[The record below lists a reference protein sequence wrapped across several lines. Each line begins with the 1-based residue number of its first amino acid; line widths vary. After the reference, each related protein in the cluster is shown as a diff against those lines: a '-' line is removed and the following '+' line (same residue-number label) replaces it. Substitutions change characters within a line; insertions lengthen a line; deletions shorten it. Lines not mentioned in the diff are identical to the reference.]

1 MYSVTVSRDFVAQ
14 HFLTVPDPGPE
25 GELHS
30 HHFEAEVRLEA
41 EELGEYGYVVDL
53 DEVRAALDALEDY
66 YRDGT
71 LNDLDEFEGLNP
83 SVEQFARLFAHRF
96 LDHVDATAVDR
107 IEVTMWE
114 DETAGAS
121 YAESV

>member
-30 HHFEAEVRLEA
+30 HRFEAEVRLEG
-41 EELGEYGYVVDL
+41 EELGEYGYLVDI
-53 DEVRAALDALEDY
+53 DEARGALDALEDR
-66 YRDGT
+66 YRDAT
-71 LNDLDEFEGLNP
+71 LNDLEEFDGLNP
-83 SVEQFARLFAHRF
+83 SVEHFARLFADRF
-96 LDHVDATAVDR
+96 LDRVDATVVDR

-114 DETAGAS
+114 DEAAGAS
-121 YAESV
+121 YATAV